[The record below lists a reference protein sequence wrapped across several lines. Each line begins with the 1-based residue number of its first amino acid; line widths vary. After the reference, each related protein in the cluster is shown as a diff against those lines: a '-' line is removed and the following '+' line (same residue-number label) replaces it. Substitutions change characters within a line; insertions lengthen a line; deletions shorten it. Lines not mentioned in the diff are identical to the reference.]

1 MATPAGLYARL
12 AGFRRTLV
20 GDAVRFLDR
29 QVLHLSTESS
39 PSSTSSAKKQRD
51 TLGRRM
57 LSLVYPKRSAV
68 IALRQW
74 IEEGRTAR
82 KYELNRIVRELR
94 KHKRFKHALEIC
106 EWMTLQQDIKLLPGD
121 YAVHL
126 DLIAKVR
133 GLTSAHKFFE
143 DLPQKMKEKS
153 TYTSL
158 LHVYVQSKLSTK
170 AEALMEKMLELG
182 IAKNPLPYNHILNM
196 YIANGKLDKVP
207 LVMQQLKKNTVPD
220 LFTYNLMLS
229 ACAISKDVK
238 GAEKVLLELN
248 ERMGNGDWVTY
259 STLSNIYINAGLVE
273 KTRNAL
279 KEMELR
285 ISCQER
291 SAYCSLMTLY
301 ASVSSKDDVCRIW
314 RNMKLTFRKMSDF
327 EYSCMLSSLT
337 KLDDIE
343 GAESICAEW
352 ESVSPTNDARIPN
365 ILLGAYVRK
374 SMLEK
379 AESFHEHMLQHGIKP
394 SYTTWELLA
403 LASLKKMDT
412 DKALDA
418 LQKAIS
424 SVTKW
429 TPNEEIIQL
438 VFENVETL
446 GDIEGVEKFLVILRG
461 SGYVTTA
468 VYNSLLRTYAKAGKM
483 PLLIIERMKKDNV
496 KIEEET
502 KKLLKMTS
510 KLPVGK
516 VSSTI
521 L

>member
-1 MATPAGLYARL
+1 MSTPAGLYSRL
-12 AGFRRTLV
+12 TGFRRMLV
-20 GDAVRFLDR
+20 GDAARFLDR
-29 QVLHLSTESS
+29 QVLYLSTAPS
-39 PSSTSSAKKQRD
+39 PSSTSPAKKQRD
-51 TLGRRM
+51 TLGRRL

-68 IALRQW
+68 ITLRQW
-74 IEEGRTAR
+74 VEEGRNVR

-143 DLPQKMKEKS
+143 DLPQKLKEKS
-153 TYTSL
+153 TYTAL

-170 AEALMEKMLELG
+170 AEALMEKMLDLG
-182 IAKNPLPYNHILNM
+182 IAKTPLPYNHMLSM
-196 YIANGKLDKVP
+196 YIANGELDKVTA
-207 LVMQQLKKNTVPD
+207 VMQQLKKNTVPD

-238 GAEKVLLELN
+238 AAEKVLSELD
-248 ERMGNGDWVTY
+248 ERIGNADWMTY
-259 STLSNIYINAGLVE
+259 STLAHIYINARLPG
-273 KTRNAL
+273 KAMNAL

-291 SAYCSLMTLY
+291 SAYSSLMTLY

-314 RNMKLTFRKMSDF
+314 KNMKLSFRKMSDF

-343 GAESICAEW
+343 GAESIYAEW
-352 ESVSPTNDARIPN
+352 ESVSPTNDSRIPN

-374 SMLEK
+374 DMLEK
-379 AESFHEHMLQHGIKP
+379 AELFHERTLQHGIKP

-403 LASLKKMDT
+403 LASLKKMDI

-418 LQKAIS
+418 LHKAIS

-429 TPNEEIIQL
+429 TPNEEIMQL

-446 GDIEGVEKFLVILRG
+446 GDVEGVEKFLAILRG
-461 SGYVTTA
+461 AGHVTTA
-468 VYNSLLRTYAKAGKM
+468 VYDSLLRTYAKAGKM
-483 PLLIIERMKKDNV
+483 PLLIVERMKTDNV
-496 KIEEET
+496 KIEEGT
-502 KKLLKMTS
+502 KNLIKLTS
-510 KLPVGK
+510 RLPVGE
-516 VSSTI
+516 VSRI
-521 L
+521 VL